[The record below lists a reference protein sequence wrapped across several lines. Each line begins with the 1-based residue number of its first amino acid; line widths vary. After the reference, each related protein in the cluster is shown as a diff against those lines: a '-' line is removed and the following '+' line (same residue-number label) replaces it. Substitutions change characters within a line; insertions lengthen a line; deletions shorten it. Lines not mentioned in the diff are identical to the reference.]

1 MIIGILLLSFL
12 MGQPVWAA
20 VQNGEKYDIATN
32 EISGWPKGPEIYS
45 ETGVL
50 MEAETGTVL
59 YDSGKDETRYPASIT
74 KVMTTLLAL
83 ENSSLDEEVTF
94 TQTGLERIYEGTNIN
109 MQVGEV
115 LTMEQCLYAVM
126 IKSAN
131 EVAAQVAEHVGGT
144 QEKFVEM
151 MNERA
156 QELGCT
162 NTNFANPSGLPDE
175 NHWTTAND
183 MALIF
188 REALKNEEF
197 VKIIG
202 TLSYTIE
209 PTNMNPEPRTLTSHH
224 ALLVPSAPEHY
235 DGCIGG
241 KTGVTEAAKNTLVT
255 AAKRDGMT
263 LIAVVMRADPG
274 QVCADT
280 TALFDY
286 GFSQFEMTPVE
297 GGEVPVPK
305 GATEDELDVTE
316 VEGEGGM
323 MRTYSFGDYTVGK

>member
-241 KTGVTEAAKNTLVT
+241 KTGVTEAAKI
-255 AAKRDGMT
+255 RW
-263 LIAVVMRADPG
+263 
-274 QVCADT
+274 
-280 TALFDY
+280 
-286 GFSQFEMTPVE
+286 
-297 GGEVPVPK
+297 
-305 GATEDELDVTE
+305 
-316 VEGEGGM
+316 
-323 MRTYSFGDYTVGK
+323 

>member
-115 LTMEQCLYAVM
+115 LTKE
-126 IKSAN
+126 
-131 EVAAQVAEHVGGT
+131 EGT
-144 QEKFVEM
+144 
-151 MNERA
+151 
-156 QELGCT
+156 
-162 NTNFANPSGLPDE
+162 
-175 NHWTTAND
+175 
-183 MALIF
+183 
-188 REALKNEEF
+188 
-197 VKIIG
+197 
-202 TLSYTIE
+202 
-209 PTNMNPEPRTLTSHH
+209 
-224 ALLVPSAPEHY
+224 
-235 DGCIGG
+235 
-241 KTGVTEAAKNTLVT
+241 
-255 AAKRDGMT
+255 
-263 LIAVVMRADPG
+263 
-274 QVCADT
+274 
-280 TALFDY
+280 
-286 GFSQFEMTPVE
+286 
-297 GGEVPVPK
+297 
-305 GATEDELDVTE
+305 
-316 VEGEGGM
+316 
-323 MRTYSFGDYTVGK
+323 